1 MSAPAGRLR
10 WSCPR
15 EQAGT
20 TLQRALHDV
29 GGLSHGDARGIVGA
43 GLVRV
48 NGTTAGRADH
58 RLREGDVVEARWE
71 PGRRYKAPRA
81 AALKGP
87 GFRVVHEDDD
97 VVVVEKAAGVLTVPA
112 PSDRGISLLER
123 LEHHY
128 RKRGLR
134 EVSLE
139 AVHRIDRYTSGLVAF
154 ARHGAARAAL
164 RSEFARG
171 RPERVY
177 LAVVEGRLES
187 ERGRLRHRL
196 AENPK
201 SLKVHVVLPQ
211 EEGRDA
217 SCSYRVLERFA
228 DATLVEVRLE
238 TGRRNQIR
246 VQFAAVGHALVG
258 DVAYGRPSPRIGR
271 VALHARRLAF
281 HSPAG
286 TALAFESD
294 PPRDFNELVA
304 TLRRPPDERVTPRRA
319 PGRRYR

>member
-1 MSAPAGRLR
+1 M
-10 WSCPR
+10 
-15 EQAGT
+15 
-20 TLQRALHDV
+20 
-29 GGLSHGDARGIVGA
+29 
-43 GLVRV
+43 
-48 NGTTAGRADH
+48 NGTTVGRPDL
-58 RLREGDVVEARWE
+58 RLRDGDVVEAAWD
-71 PGRRYKAPRA
+71 PGKRYKAPRA

-97 VVVVEKAAGVLTVPA
+97 VVVVEKAAGVITVPA
-112 PSDRGISLLER
+112 PSDKGISLLER

-134 EVSLE
+134 AVSLE

-177 LAVVEGRLES
+177 LAVVEGRLEDD
-187 ERGRLRHRL
+187 RGRLRHRL

-201 SLKVHVVLPQ
+201 SLKVHVVP
-211 EEGRDA
+211 EGAEGRDA
-217 SCSYRVLERFA
+217 TCTFRVLERFEE
-228 DATLVEVRLE
+228 ATLVEVRLE

-246 VQFAAVGHALVG
+246 VQFAAIGHPLVG
-258 DVAYGRPSPRIGR
+258 DVSYGRPSPRIGR

-281 HSPAG
+281 VAPSG
-286 TALAFESD
+286 TPLVFESD
-294 PPRDFNELVA
+294 PPRDFRELLA
-304 TLRRPPDERVTPRRA
+304 ALRRPDDATVRPRTGPA
-319 PGRRYR
+319 RRYR

>member
-1 MSAPAGRLR
+1 MSERERRLR
-10 WSCPR
+10 FTCPPGG
-15 EQAGT
+15 AGIT
-20 TLQRALHDV
+20 VQRALHDAA
-29 GGLSHGDARGIVGA
+29 GLSHADARGIVAA
-43 GLVRV
+43 GLARV
-48 NGTTAGRADH
+48 NGVTVDRPAR
-58 RLREGDVVEARWE
+58 RLREGEVLEASWE
-71 PGRRYKAPRA
+71 VARRYKAPRT

-97 VVVVEKAAGVLTVPA
+97 VVVVEKAPGVITVPA
-112 PSDRGISLLER
+112 PTDKGISLLER

-128 RKRGLR
+128 RRRGVR
-134 EVSLE
+134 GASLE

-154 ARHGAARAAL
+154 ARHGAARSAL

-177 LAVVEGRLES
+177 LAVVEGRLEE
-187 ERGRLRHRL
+187 ERGRLTHRL

-201 SLKVHVVLPQ
+201 SLKVHVVPDGA
-211 EEGRDA
+211 EGRDA
-217 SCSYRVLERFA
+217 SCRWRTIERFE

-246 VQFAAVGHALVG
+246 VQFAAVGHPLVG
-258 DVAYGRPSPRIGR
+258 DVAYGRPSPLIQR

-281 HSPAG
+281 HAPSG
-286 TALAFESD
+286 EKLEFESE
-294 PPRDFNELVA
+294 PPRDFLGLLGA
-304 TLRRPPDERVTPRRA
+304 LRRRPESRVTRRGA

>member
-1 MSAPAGRLR
+1 MSAETGRLR
-10 WSCPR
+10 FACP
-15 EQAGT
+15 EGT
-20 TLQRALHDV
+20 KGLTVQRALHDAA
-29 GGLSHGDARGIVGA
+29 GLSHADAKGIIAA
-43 GLVRV
+43 GLARV
-48 NGTTAGRADH
+48 NGTTTH
-58 RLREGDVVEARWE
+58 RPDQRLAPGDLLEAAWDAQ
-71 PGRRYKAPRA
+71 RRYKAPRA

-97 VVVVEKAAGVLTVPA
+97 VVVVEKAPGVLTVPA
-112 PSDRGISLLER
+112 PNDKSVSLLDR

-134 EVSLE
+134 GVSLE

-154 ARHGAARAAL
+154 ARHGTARVAL
-164 RSEFARG
+164 RSEFAGG

-177 LAVVEGRLES
+177 LAVVEGRLPD

-201 SLKVHVVLPQ
+201 SLKVHTVPAGA
-211 EEGRDA
+211 EGRDA
-217 SCSYRVLERFA
+217 ACSYRVLERFA

-246 VQFAAVGHALVG
+246 VQFAAEGHALVG
-258 DVAYGRPSPRIGR
+258 DVGYGRPSPLLGR
-271 VALHARRLAF
+271 VALHAFRLGF
-281 HSPAG
+281 RSPSG
-286 TALAFESD
+286 KDLVFQSD
-294 PPRDFNELVA
+294 PPKDFRDLLA
-304 TLRRPPDERVTPRRA
+304 ALRRSADDRVRPRRA

>member
-1 MSAPAGRLR
+1 LSGAAGRLR
-10 WSCPR
+10 WTCPKG
-15 EQAGT
+15 AGGNT
-20 TLQRALHDV
+20 VQRALHDAA
-29 GGLSHGDARGIVGA
+29 GLSHADARGIVAA

-48 NGTTAGRADH
+48 NGATTGRVDH
-58 RLREGDVVEARWE
+58 RLREGDVVEASWE

-97 VVVVEKAAGVLTVPA
+97 LVVVEKAAGVITVPA
-112 PSDRGISLLER
+112 PTDKGISLLER

-128 RKRGLR
+128 RKRGLKG
-134 EVSLE
+134 VSLE

-154 ARHGAARAAL
+154 ARHGAARNAL
-164 RSEFARG
+164 RAEFARG

-177 LAVVEGRLES
+177 LAVVEGRLDGD
-187 ERGRLRHRL
+187 RGRLRHRL

-201 SLKVHVVLPQ
+201 SLKVHVVP
-211 EEGRDA
+211 EGAEGRDA
-217 SCSYRVLERFA
+217 SCSWRVLERFD

-246 VQFAAVGHALVG
+246 VQFAAVGHPLVG

-271 VALHARRLAF
+271 VALHARRLALVAP
-281 HSPAG
+281 SG
-286 TALAFESD
+286 TSLVFESE
-294 PPRDFNELVA
+294 PPRDFRELLVV
-304 TLRRPPDERVTPRRA
+304 LRRPPETRVTPRRGPA
-319 PGRRYR
+319 RRYR